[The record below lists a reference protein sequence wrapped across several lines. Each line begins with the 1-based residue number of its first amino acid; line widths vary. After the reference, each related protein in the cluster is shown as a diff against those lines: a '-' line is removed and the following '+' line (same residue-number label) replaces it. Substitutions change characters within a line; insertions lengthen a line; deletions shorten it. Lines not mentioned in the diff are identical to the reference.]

1 MIALKIDD
9 FINTVRKPKI
19 LMVDD
24 REENLVA
31 LERLLRDLPL
41 ELYKANSGNEALKLT
56 LHHDFALALLDIQM
70 PDMDGY
76 ELAEILRHE
85 EKTATMP
92 FIFISAIYTDNIN
105 VFRGYEKGAFSYITK
120 PFEPEVLLN
129 KVKFFVEKY
138 QQEELLKITMNNLE
152 NLVHERTLELEKANG
167 ELIRSNEEL
176 ERFAY
181 VASHDLQEPLRV
193 ISSYLQLLEK
203 KYNDQ
208 LDEKAQ
214 KYIST
219 TIDASSRMK
228 RLINDLLLFS
238 RVGTRGEEFIDIDL
252 NTLIAEVLRDLEVT
266 INEKQAVIEVDDMP
280 KIKGDPSQIRQLF
293 QNLIGNG
300 IKFGKPDVP
309 SQIKIGSKLA
319 ENNLVELSV
328 EDNGIGI
335 EKDYYERVFIIFQRL
350 HTRQK
355 YEGTGIGLAISKK
368 IVERHGGQIWVES
381 EPGEGCVFKFTLSEI
396 I

>member
-1 MIALKIDD
+1 MTKLNIND
-9 FINTVRKPKI
+9 FVGTVGRPKI

-41 ELYKANSGNEALKLT
+41 ELYRASSGNEALKLT

-70 PDMDGY
+70 PEMDGY
-76 ELAEILRHE
+76 ELAEILRNE
-85 EKTATMP
+85 EKTASMP

-138 QQEELLKITMNNLE
+138 QQEELLKITLNNLE
-152 NLVHERTLELEKANG
+152 NLVQERTLELEKANG
-167 ELIRSNEEL
+167 ELVRSNEEL

-208 LDEKAQ
+208 LDDKAQ
-214 KYIST
+214 KYIAT
-219 TIDASSRMK
+219 TIDASTRMK

-238 RVGTRGEEFIDIDL
+238 RVGTRGEEFIGINL
-252 NTLIAEVLRDLEVT
+252 NDLIADVLSDLEVT
-266 INEKQAVIEVDDMP
+266 INEHKAKIEVDSLP
-280 KIKGDPSQIRQLF
+280 EIKGDPSQIRQLF

-309 SQIKIGSKLA
+309 SYIKIGYRND
-319 ENNLVELSV
+319 EDNQVELFV

-335 EKDYYERVFIIFQRL
+335 EKEYFDRVFIIFQRL
-350 HTRQK
+350 HTRQM

-368 IVERHGGQIWVES
+368 IVERHGGQIWIES
-381 EPGEGCVFKFTLSEI
+381 EPGQGSVFKFTLAGI